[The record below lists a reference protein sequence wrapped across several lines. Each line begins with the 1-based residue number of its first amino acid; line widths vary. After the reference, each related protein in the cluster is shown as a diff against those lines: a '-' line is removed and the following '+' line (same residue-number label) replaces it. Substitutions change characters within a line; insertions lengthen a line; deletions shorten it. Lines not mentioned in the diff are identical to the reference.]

1 MIFLTSLIYA
11 LLLFVVPGELALMGL
26 AAVVPG
32 IPTIVALVGLNL
44 LAYGVVFALVYVSR
58 KAYRD
63 FSIGEH
69 QAQEVRLA
77 DWLEINRCRWLNYL
91 GLAGI
96 SAGAFILASTGRL
109 ALPFWFL
116 YAAIVVG
123 LLDILKKDR
132 LVTIPSDLPAPRFD
146 PTTAT
151 IGKNGK
157 KVEFAWRAW
166 SADGLAGDE
175 FQTAF
180 LISDAEYQRARGQG
194 RYPTRDLENYVRY
207 VQEQFGNAVRE
218 VAAYFRQQSEE
229 KEFTAV
235 QELGNVVCFARAIVY
250 ADDQNTRG
258 VPDWANY
265 PIETL
270 YDQAGDCEDH
280 AILTASILHHLG
292 HNVALFFLQFDDG
305 AHLALGYE
313 IDGGAGPFS
322 GRARNG
328 RDYFYVETVPTSD
341 AERIGD
347 IAEQFLRRIKE
358 TTVIAVE

>member
-1 MIFLTSLIYA
+1 MGLSP
-11 LLLFVVPGELALMGL
+11 VVPGL
-26 AAVVPG
+26 
-32 IPTIVALVGLNL
+32 PTVAALVGLNL
-44 LAYGVVFALVYVSR
+44 LVYGAVFGLVYVGR

-63 FSIGEH
+63 FSLGDQ

-91 GLAGI
+91 GFAGI
-96 SAGAFILASTGRL
+96 SVGAFALASAGRL

-116 YAAIVVG
+116 YGAIVVG
-123 LLDILKKDR
+123 LLDILKKNR
-132 LVTIPSDLPAPRFD
+132 LITMPSDLPAPRFD
-146 PTTAT
+146 PSTAT
-151 IGKNGK
+151 TGKDGK

-175 FQTAF
+175 FETSF
-180 LISDAEYQRARGQG
+180 VISDTEYQKARGQT
-194 RYPTRDLENYVRY
+194 RYPTSNLENYVRY
-207 VQEQFGNAVRE
+207 VQERFGDSIRG

-250 ADDQNTRG
+250 ADDQVTRG

-280 AILTASILHHLG
+280 AILVASILHYLG
-292 HNVALFFLQFDDG
+292 HNVALFFLQFEDG

-341 AERIGD
+341 AERVGD
-347 IAEQFLRRIKE
+347 ISEQFLRRIKE
-358 TTVIAVE
+358 TTVITVE